1 MKLPWLEYPFIVVE
15 FYDGQTATL
24 GTVKD
29 AMQYAIRDC
38 LFCPESESES
48 EKENSG
54 VKKITDENGVVV
66 WEDEND
72 DSIIELL
79 LAADFSEKEFDGFVA
94 MAHKKVGK

>member
-1 MKLPWLEYPFIVVE
+1 VMAVVE

-38 LFCPESESES
+38 LFSPSEE
-48 EKENSG
+48 ENSG
-54 VKKITDENGVVV
+54 VKKITDENDVIV
-66 WEDEND
+66 WEDKND

-79 LAADFSEKEFDGFVA
+79 LAADFSEKEFNVFVA
-94 MAHKKVGK
+94 MAHKEVDK

>member
-1 MKLPWLEYPFIVVE
+1 MTVVE

-38 LFCPESESES
+38 LFCPENESER
-48 EKENSG
+48 ENSA

-66 WEDEND
+66 WEDKND

-79 LAADFSEKEFDGFVA
+79 LAADFSEKEFNRFVA
-94 MAHKKVGK
+94 IAHKKVGK